1 MKFVNKN
8 QHGFSPV
15 ILIVCVIAIG
25 VVGALGYVVYDK
37 FIANDDSV
45 VVEQSSV
52 AEDMETV
59 TTSAPEEIV
68 DTSDLDEAMSALDQ
82 ITDSETTKDINLITE
97 QISEF

>member
-1 MKFVNKN
+1 MKFVSKN
-8 QHGFSPV
+8 QYGFSPV

-25 VVGALGYVVYDK
+25 VIGALGYVVYDR
-37 FIANDDSV
+37 FIDSDDSV

-52 AEDMETV
+52 AEDMETI

-82 ITDSETTKDINLITE
+82 ITDSETTEDVDLITE
-97 QISEF
+97 QVSEF